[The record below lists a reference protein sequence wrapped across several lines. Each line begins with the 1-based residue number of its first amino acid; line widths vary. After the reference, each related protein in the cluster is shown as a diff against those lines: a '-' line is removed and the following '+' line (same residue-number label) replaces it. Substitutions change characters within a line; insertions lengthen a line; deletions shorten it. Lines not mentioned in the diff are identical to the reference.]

1 MFPYLEVTTREGIG
15 MEGIA
20 TAVALLGSLGVACAK
35 AEAETPM
42 PQAAAQAPVVG
53 LSDGVVKAAMT
64 DAGLTNFTGVTTVG
78 LSNGLTKAAMV
89 EAGLTNFTGGV
100 SK

>member
-15 MEGIA
+15 MKRIA
-20 TAVALLGSLGVACAK
+20 I
-35 AEAETPM
+35 
-42 PQAAAQAPVVG
+42 AAAQAPVVG

-64 DAGLTNFTGVTTVG
+64 DAGLTNFTG
-78 LSNGLTKAAMV
+78 
-89 EAGLTNFTGGV
+89 GV

>member
-1 MFPYLEVTTREGIG
+1 MKR
-15 MEGIA
+15 IA
-20 TAVALLGSLGVACAK
+20 IAVALLGSLGEACAK
-35 AEAETPM
+35 AEAETPK

-53 LSDGVVKAAMT
+53 LSDG
-64 DAGLTNFTGVTTVG
+64 
-78 LSNGLTKAAMV
+78 LTKAAMI

>member
-1 MFPYLEVTTREGIG
+1 MKR
-15 MEGIA
+15 IA
-20 TAVALLGSLGVACAK
+20 IAMALLGSLGVACAK
-35 AEAETPM
+35 AEAETAK
-42 PQAAAQAPVVG
+42 PQAAAPPVVG

-64 DAGLTNFTGVTTVG
+64 EAGLTNFTGITTVG
-78 LSNGLTKAAMV
+78 LSDGLTKAAMV

>member
-1 MFPYLEVTTREGIG
+1 MKR
-15 MEGIA
+15 IA
-20 TAVALLGSLGVACAK
+20 IAVALLAALGAACAK
-35 AEAETPM
+35 AGAETSK

-53 LSDGVVKAAMT
+53 LSDGMVKAAMT
-64 DAGLTNFTGVTTVG
+64 
-78 LSNGLTKAAMV
+78 

>member
-15 MEGIA
+15 MKRIA
-20 TAVALLGSLGVACAK
+20 I
-35 AEAETPM
+35 
-42 PQAAAQAPVVG
+42 AAAQAPVG

-64 DAGLTNFTGVTTVG
+64 
-78 LSNGLTKAAMV
+78 

>member
-15 MEGIA
+15 MNRIA
-20 TAVALLGSLGVACAK
+20 IAL
-35 AEAETPM
+35 
-42 PQAAAQAPVVG
+42 
-53 LSDGVVKAAMT
+53 AM
-64 DAGLTNFTGVTTVG
+64 A
-78 LSNGLTKAAMV
+78 

>member
-15 MEGIA
+15 MKRIA
-20 TAVALLGSLGVACAK
+20 IAMALLGSFGVACAK
-35 AEAETPM
+35 AEAETAK

-53 LSDGVVKAAMT
+53 LSDGVVKAAMP
-64 DAGLTNFTGVTTVG
+64 D
-78 LSNGLTKAAMV
+78 
-89 EAGLTNFTGGV
+89 AGLTNFTGGV